1 MAAESVVEVY
11 RTQENRQQ
19 YQFNAAL
26 TITYFGSEA
35 TLQGLSGR
43 FSRQCASEIFTYL
56 KGRGV
61 KNIRYIRRGR
71 LVQIPITD

>member
-26 TITYFGSEA
+26 TITYFGNEA

-43 FSRQCASEIFTYL
+43 FSHQCASELFTYL

-61 KNIRYIRRGR
+61 KTVRYIRRGR
-71 LVQIPITD
+71 LITHTTD

>member
-1 MAAESVVEVY
+1 MAAEPIVEVY
-11 RTQENRQQ
+11 RTQENRQH

-26 TITYFGSEA
+26 TITYFGCEA

-43 FSRQCASEIFTYL
+43 FSRQCASELLDYL

-61 KNIRYIRRGR
+61 KTVRYIRRGR
-71 LVQIPITD
+71 LVTHTTD